1 MARPNSPDMPP
12 KRNKKVRLGINIA
25 KKIRTFGFGSASA
38 KKIDVLI
45 KKGVYTNN
53 NGI

>member
-1 MARPNSPDMPP
+1 MLRTFQAYI
-12 KRNKKVRLGINIA
+12 V

-38 KKIDVLI
+38 KKIDDLM
-45 KKGVYTNN
+45 KKGMYTNN

>member
-1 MARPNSPDMPP
+1 MIY
-12 KRNKKVRLGINIA
+12 RNTIQLILRTLLRTFQAHIA

-38 KKIDVLI
+38 KKIEVLVL